1 MTTISLKQSPKRG
14 RPRRDPAVAEARQK
28 LIRSGLEYL
37 TEKGYSAVGIDE
49 VLKASGVPKGSFY
62 HYFRNKADYGRV
74 LIDAYNVY
82 FLNKL
87 DRAFTD
93 VTLTPLAQLRAFS
106 DDAIAGMTRHGFRR
120 GCLVGNLGQEM
131 GALPEEFRA
140 DLIEVLSQWEARVA
154 DCLTRAQSSGELGL
168 SKDPKALSEFF
179 WIGWEG
185 AVLRAK
191 LEHRPDPMTTFI
203 RIFFAH
209 LNS

>member
-1 MTTISLKQSPKRG
+1 MTTISLKQTPKRG
-14 RPRRDPAVAEARQK
+14 RPRRDPADAEARQK
-28 LIRSGLEYL
+28 LIRAGLAYL

-74 LIDAYNVY
+74 LIEAYNAY

-93 VTLTPLAQLRAFS
+93 ETLTPLAQLRAFS
-106 DDAIAGMTRHGFRR
+106 DDAITGMARHGFRR

-140 DLIEVLSQWEARVA
+140 DLIDVLSQWEARVA
-154 DCLTRAQSSGELGL
+154 DCLIRAQSGGELDL
-168 SKDPKALSEFF
+168 SKDPNALAEFF

-191 LEHRPDPMTTFI
+191 LEHRPDSMTTFI